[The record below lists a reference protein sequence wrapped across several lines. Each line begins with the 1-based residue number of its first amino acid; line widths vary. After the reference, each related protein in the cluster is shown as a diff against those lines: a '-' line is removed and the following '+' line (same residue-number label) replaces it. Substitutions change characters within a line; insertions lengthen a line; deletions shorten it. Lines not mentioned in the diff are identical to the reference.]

1 VSHTTV
7 DDVVADA
14 LAADGQKI
22 DRETIAKT
30 TAEYKN
36 FLILGS
42 PC

>member
-1 VSHTTV
+1 ML
-7 DDVVADA
+7 DA
-14 LAADGQKI
+14 FAEVTGQKI
-22 DRETIAKT
+22 DRKTIAKT